1 MTISK
6 IKIDHKK
13 IFLKVLI
20 FIFIFS
26 LVSGPFIPDLIISVS
41 SLFFIY
47 FMIKKKLFSNI
58 FDNEVV
64 SFLILFY
71 IYIFFNS
78 FISHN
83 ILISLKSAI
92 PFVRFIFFA
101 LLVSYIFQKK
111 DYKIFTLYTFVSL
124 YSLIFI
130 DCIFQVIYGFN
141 VLGYPL
147 DINRVSGIFGD
158 ELILGSFVS
167 RTYGIFIFLLFSI
180 SPKNRIILFFY
191 VTSICLIMVILSAER
206 TALAIYLIIIFFTFL
221 YLSYKNKFLIIIIL
235 SISILAGFSINE
247 NSYKRIIDH
256 TYHQVT
262 ENDNINFFSFRH
274 QLHFITAFEIFK
286 ENVFL
291 GAGIKSFRNLCGE
304 TKYIKKIEKII
315 DNQESNKFIA
325 PYDGIYNLNNDDGYS
340 FISLSFKSDTNIP
353 LNPKKSVKNKTINK
367 SKNYFKSFI
376 DNGDKF
382 SKGDLLFIFYEYK
395 NGCNTHPHSFFMQ
408 FLSELG
414 VVGTLFFIIIYFRIS
429 AYLFKQVFLTSIKN
443 TDYFVM
449 VIFFATLFPLLPSG
463 NFFNNYLSILTF
475 LPLGL
480 LNLWKSK
487 H

>member
-1 MTISK
+1 MIISK
-6 IKIDHKK
+6 IKIDYNK

-26 LVSGPFIPDLIISVS
+26 LVTGPFIPDLIVSVS

-58 FDNEVV
+58 SENKIIF
-64 SFLILFY
+64 FLILFY

-92 PFVRFIFFA
+92 PFVRFILFA
-101 LLVSYIFQKK
+101 LLVSYIFQNK
-111 DYKIFTLYTFVSL
+111 DYKIFTLYTFVTL
-124 YSLIFI
+124 FSLIFI

-147 DINRVSGIFGD
+147 NTNRISGIFGD

-180 SPKNRIILFFY
+180 SPKNRMILFFY
-191 VTSICLIMVILSAER
+191 VTSICLIMIILSAER
-206 TALAIYLIIIFFTFL
+206 TALAIYIIIIFFTFL
-221 YLSYKNKFLIIIIL
+221 YLSFKNKLLIIIIL
-235 SISILAGFSINE
+235 SISILAGFSFYE
-247 NSYKRIIDH
+247 NSYKRIIGH
-256 TYHQVT
+256 TYYQLT
-262 ENDNINFFSFRH
+262 ENNNINLFSFRH

-286 ENVFL
+286 DNVFL

-304 TKYIKKIEKII
+304 TKYVKKIEKII
-315 DNQESNKFIA
+315 NNQESNKFIA
-325 PYDGIYNLNNDDGYS
+325 PYDGIYHFNNDDKII
-340 FISLSFKSDTNIP
+340 FLSFNSDTDFS
-353 LNPKKSVKNKTINK
+353 LTPKKSFQRIGIDK
-367 SKNYFKSFI
+367 SRNYFKSFI
-376 DNGDKF
+376 ESGDKF
-382 SKGDLLFIFYEYK
+382 SKGDLLFITYEYK

-414 VVGTLFFIIIYFRIS
+414 IIGTLFFIIIYFKIS
-429 AYLFKQVFLTSIKN
+429 AYLFKQIFLTSVKN

>member
-1 MTISK
+1 MIISK
-6 IKIDHKK
+6 IKIDYNK

-26 LVSGPFIPDLIISVS
+26 LVTGPFIPDLIVSVS

-58 FDNEVV
+58 FDNKIIF
-64 SFLILFY
+64 FLILFY

-78 FISHN
+78 FISYN
-83 ILISLKSAI
+83 TLISLKSAI
-92 PFVRFIFFA
+92 PFVRFILFS
-101 LLVSYIFQKK
+101 LLVSYIFQNK
-111 DYKIFTLYTFVSL
+111 DYKIFTLYTFL
-124 YSLIFI
+124 TLFSLIFI

-147 DINRVSGIFGD
+147 NPSRVSGIFGD

-167 RTYGIFIFLLFSI
+167 RTYGIFVFLLFNI
-180 SPKNRIILFFY
+180 SPKNRMILFFY
-191 VTSICLIMVILSAER
+191 VTSICLIMIILSAER
-206 TALAIYLIIIFFTFL
+206 TALAIFIIIIFFTFL
-221 YLSYKNKFLIIIIL
+221 YLSFKNKFLIIIIL
-235 SISILAGFSINE
+235 SVSILAVFSIYG

-256 TYHQVT
+256 TYHQLT
-262 ENDNINFFSFRH
+262 ENNNINLFSFRH
-274 QLHFITAFEIFK
+274 QLHFATAFEIFK
-286 ENVFL
+286 DNVFL

-304 TKYIKKIEKII
+304 TKYVKKIEKII
-315 DNQESNKFIA
+315 KNQESNQFIA
-325 PYDGIYNLNNDDGYS
+325 PYDGIYNFNNDDDSIRLS
-340 FISLSFKSDTNIP
+340 FNYDNDISLNQ
-353 LNPKKSVKNKTINK
+353 KKVSQIIGINK
-367 SKNYFKSFI
+367 SRNYFKSFI
-376 DNGDKF
+376 ESGDKF
-382 SKGDLLFIFYEYK
+382 SKGDLLFITYEYK

-414 VVGTLFFIIIYFRIS
+414 IIGTLFFLIIYLKIS
-429 AYLFKQVFLTSIKN
+429 EYLFKQIFLTSVKN

>member
-1 MTISK
+1 MIISK
-6 IKIDHKK
+6 IKIDYNK

-26 LVSGPFIPDLIISVS
+26 LVTGPFIPDLIVSVS

-58 FDNEVV
+58 FDNKIII
-64 SFLILFY
+64 FLILFY

-78 FISHN
+78 FISYN

-92 PFVRFIFFA
+92 PFVRFILFA
-101 LLVSYIFQKK
+101 LLVSYIFQDK
-111 DYKIFTLYTFVSL
+111 DYKIFVLYTFVTL
-124 YSLIFI
+124 FSLIFI

-141 VLGYPL
+141 VLGYSL
-147 DINRVSGIFGD
+147 NINRVSGIFGD

-180 SPKNRIILFFY
+180 SPKNRMILFFY
-191 VTSICLIMVILSAER
+191 VTSICLIMIILSAER
-206 TALAIYLIIIFFTFL
+206 TALAIYMIIIFFTFL
-221 YLSYKNKFLIIIIL
+221 YLSFKNKLLIIVIL
-235 SISILAGFSINE
+235 SISILAGFSIYE

-256 TYHQVT
+256 TYHQLT
-262 ENDNINFFSFRH
+262 ENNNINLFSFRH
-274 QLHFITAFEIFK
+274 QLHFATAFEIFK
-286 ENVFL
+286 DNVFL

-304 TKYIKKIEKII
+304 TKYVKKIEKII
-315 DNQESNKFIA
+315 KNQESNQFIA
-325 PYDGIYNLNNDDGYS
+325 PYDGIYHFSNDDDLILLS
-340 FISLSFKSDTNIP
+340 FNSDTDISLTP
-353 LNPKKSVKNKTINK
+353 NK
-367 SKNYFKSFI
+367 SNQRFGIDKSRNYFKSFI
-376 DNGDKF
+376 ESGDKF
-382 SKGDLLFIFYEYK
+382 SKGDLLFIRYEYK

-414 VVGTLFFIIIYFRIS
+414 IIGTLFFIIIYFKIS
-429 AYLFKQVFLTSIKN
+429 AYLFKQIFLTSVKN
-443 TDYFVM
+443 TDYFVV